1 MTAISSVPAWN
12 PTSARS
18 SALAAK
24 QDEAPA
30 SPLVMPSTI
39 VTLTPGGVTAS
50 LQGLQG
56 MADVAPSLTWENK
69 SQDAVSALIAKNF
82 SSRFLAGRFSG
93 LGAALLEQFKGE
105 GKNVSQSVQL
115 APQRTQADTY
125 GEIDAVSP
133 AALHGVGDNKVSLNI
148 TTASGAQVTLALD
161 SQDDG
166 LAVKM
171 STSGELS
178 DVERR
183 ALAGL
188 AAAFQDAIDG
198 IAHNPPQI
206 KLAGLTQF
214 DPAVLAS
221 VDLRAA
227 VKMNTDPESTQTLE
241 FHADGA
247 QRKLSFSNASGAAA
261 VSVDMSKLA
270 GVGNARQQAKAVA
283 NYVNQFDQA
292 ASRGHGDAAL
302 MSMFKDG
309 FVGMNSNY
317 GAAAQAAGGALQPS
331 KWQLA
336 AEDRAVLTGL
346 ADFKATL
353 TQTAKSSNPMR
364 PMEQDSFSY
373 QVSQSTSLTGRD
385 KDSRSIAQ
393 QQKSALSAS
402 FHTPSTPGTQLRLD
416 HTQESQ
422 YYDYY
427 QIDDSANSDVR
438 LAYAEGRLSK
448 ATIEQSA
455 KQSSHFMR
463 YALGKL
469 VNDTI
474 TPGQQSLQRDLVDAL
489 ALYQSGTGKQTRD
502 EKIYQREQT
511 LSALN
516 EQIFLRPYPDVL
528 STVEPAGKDRASA
541 AQ

>member
-1 MTAISSVPAWN
+1 
-12 PTSARS
+12 
-18 SALAAK
+18 
-24 QDEAPA
+24 
-30 SPLVMPSTI
+30 
-39 VTLTPGGVTAS
+39 
-50 LQGLQG
+50 
-56 MADVAPSLTWENK
+56 MADVAPSLMWENK
-69 SQDAVSALIAKNF
+69 SQDALSALIAKNF
-82 SSRFLAGRFSG
+82 PARFLAGRFSG
-93 LGAALLEQFKGE
+93 LGAALLDQFKGE
-105 GKNVSQSVQL
+105 GKNVSQSVQR
-115 APQRTQADTY
+115 APLRKQAIY
-125 GEIDAVSP
+125 GEIVAATP
-133 AALHGVGDNKVSLNI
+133 PALHGLGENKVSLSI

-166 LAVKM
+166 LGVKM
-171 STSGELS
+171 SSCGELS

-188 AAAFQDAIDG
+188 ATAFQDAIDG
-198 IAHNPPQI
+198 IAQDPPQI
-206 KLAGLTQF
+206 KLVGLTQF
-214 DPAVLAS
+214 DTAVLAS

-270 GVGNARQQAKAVA
+270 SVGNARQQAKAIA
-283 NYVNQFDQA
+283 SYVKRFDQA

-302 MSMFKDG
+302 MSMFKDA

-317 GAAAQAAGGALQPS
+317 GAATQAADGALQPS

-336 AEDRAVLTGL
+336 AEERAVLTGL
-346 ADFKATL
+346 ADFKASL

-393 QQKSALSAS
+393 QQKSVLSAS

-416 HTQESQ
+416 RTQESQ

-427 QIDDSANSDVR
+427 QIDDSAKSDVR
-438 LAYAEGRLSK
+438 LAYDEGRLSK

-469 VNDTI
+469 VNDTT
-474 TPGQQSLQRDLVDAL
+474 TPGQQSLRRDLLDAL

-502 EKIYQREQT
+502 EKNYQREQT
-511 LSALN
+511 LSDLN
-516 EQIFLRPYPDVL
+516 ERIFLRPYPDVL
-528 STVEPAGKDRASA
+528 SMVAPADKNPASA